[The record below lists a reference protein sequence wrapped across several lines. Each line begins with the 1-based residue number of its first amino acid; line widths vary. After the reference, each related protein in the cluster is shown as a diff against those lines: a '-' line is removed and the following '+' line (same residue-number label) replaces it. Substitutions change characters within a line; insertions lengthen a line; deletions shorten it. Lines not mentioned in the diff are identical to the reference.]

1 MYIPSVLKG
10 HCQVKD
16 LIIFVTNNSFALKW
30 KTTKSCL
37 ASSLWLSGQPSAH
50 VPSLTQHSTPCTGCL
65 RLLFF
70 FFLFFSSLFF
80 NRFHQNQILSRSSDF
95 SNKQLFVFP
104 DNWVRLCTWRCPFKI
119 FFFFK
124 KKKKAHSFTPSHFP
138 GLLTPSDEVKFS
150 YQKRLQCPTREP
162 SAGTSPRLPATA
174 APPAAA
180 VLAVAAPS
188 SGIATLLH
196 FLLVLEALRSFSCPQ
211 HPLCLLIPS
220 TVSFIF
226 NDVNYILFI
235 KNCSGGWQVGAWGT
249 TRGHSAALHA
259 PVCAAPCRRLAC
271 VWQTFCTTS
280 FSSLLL
286 VHRPNAW
293 VCFVYSIIVSY
304 TD

>member
-50 VPSLTQHSTPCTGCL
+50 VVPALTQHSTPCTGCL

-70 FFLFFSSLFF
+70 FFFSFPLFFSIASIRI
-80 NRFHQNQILSRSSDF
+80 RFCHGAQIFLTSSFLYSQTIGSDF
-95 SNKQLFVFP
+95 VP
-104 DNWVRLCTWRCPFKI
+104 DAVPLKS
-119 FFFFK
+119 FFFLK

-196 FLLVLEALRSFSCPQ
+196 FLLVLEALRSFS
-211 HPLCLLIPS
+211 
-220 TVSFIF
+220 
-226 NDVNYILFI
+226 
-235 KNCSGGWQVGAWGT
+235 
-249 TRGHSAALHA
+249 
-259 PVCAAPCRRLAC
+259 
-271 VWQTFCTTS
+271 
-280 FSSLLL
+280 FSSAPSLPVDTLDCQFYIQ
-286 VHRPNAW
+286 R
-293 VCFVYSIIVSY
+293 C
-304 TD
+304 

>member
-50 VPSLTQHSTPCTGCL
+50 VVPALTQHSTPCTGCL

-119 FFFFK
+119 FFFLK
-124 KKKKAHSFTPSHFP
+124 KKKKSSFIHSVSFSWAAHSIRRGEILIPKTFTVSDPRAERRNQPTAPRHRRSASSRRACCSSPFFRYCHFAAFP
-138 GLLTPSDEVKFS
+138 ISSRSLT
-150 YQKRLQCPTREP
+150 
-162 SAGTSPRLPATA
+162 
-174 APPAAA
+174 
-180 VLAVAAPS
+180 VLFLSSAPS
-188 SGIATLLH
+188 LPVDTLDCQ
-196 FLLVLEALRSFSCPQ
+196 F
-211 HPLCLLIPS
+211 
-220 TVSFIF
+220 
-226 NDVNYILFI
+226 YIQR
-235 KNCSGGWQVGAWGT
+235 C
-249 TRGHSAALHA
+249 
-259 PVCAAPCRRLAC
+259 
-271 VWQTFCTTS
+271 
-280 FSSLLL
+280 
-286 VHRPNAW
+286 
-293 VCFVYSIIVSY
+293 
-304 TD
+304 